1 MFVLGFPL
9 LLVPFAIYNIVAFL
23 LRGFVWT
30 DPVFQVRMIS
40 QAEFSLSWGDLLV
53 IVGLAFLF
61 LEIVKATR
69 MSRRSVVDHLLSL
82 LLFIAML
89 VEFLLVPETA
99 TATFFLLLAIVFVD
113 VIAGFVVSLRTAQ
126 RDVSF
131 ESVARGSE

>member
-1 MFVLGFPL
+1 MFMLGFPL

-30 DPVFQVRMIS
+30 DPMFTVRMIS
-40 QAEFSLSWGDLLV
+40 QAEFSLSFGDGLV
-53 IVGLAFLF
+53 VLGLAFLF
-61 LEIVKATR
+61 LEVAKATR
-69 MSRRSVVDHLLSL
+69 MSRRSVVDHILSL

-89 VEFLLVPETA
+89 IEFLLVPETA
-99 TATFFLLLAIVFVD
+99 TATFFLLLAISFVD

-131 ESVARGSE
+131 ESVRE